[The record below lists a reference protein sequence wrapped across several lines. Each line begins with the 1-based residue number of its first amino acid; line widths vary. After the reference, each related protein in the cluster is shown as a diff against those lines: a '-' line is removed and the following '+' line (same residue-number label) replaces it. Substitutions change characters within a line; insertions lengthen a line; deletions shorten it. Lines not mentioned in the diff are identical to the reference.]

1 MERPSSEERDNRNDH
16 ATIVFPVALRFLP
29 AFRLFS
35 KKPNTM
41 RTMSTALVF
50 CMREVAAALAK
61 GLFGYVNYNSQME
74 IDRMHENTQIRQKG

>member
-35 KKPNTM
+35 KKP
-41 RTMSTALVF
+41 TMSTALVF